1 MITLAFLLFFV
12 KEGSGLFPD
21 RQMPGL
27 PVRVRPPLFR
37 PAGSGESKSIPF
49 GDGPHWKWNF
59 PGPMNKLEKGAEF
72 ATFRLFMPKLLT
84 DERDC
89 SGIYGRRD

>member
-27 PVRVRPPLFR
+27 PRSGAASAFPARRVGGAKKHSFWGWTPLEMEF
-37 PAGSGESKSIPF
+37 SGP
-49 GDGPHWKWNF
+49 
-59 PGPMNKLEKGAEF
+59 
-72 ATFRLFMPKLLT
+72 
-84 DERDC
+84 DE
-89 SGIYGRRD
+89 